1 MTQYWILHFFC
12 LLDIFPL
19 NPGDFLFV
27 FPANF
32 CFSKQVICQIACLFR
47 RGVGSEIRQ
56 GLQARVIFRSII
68 TAAVYRQQSL
78 GGRWHRIERHG
89 VFFIVKWGRICKIKN
104 QMGSKSSKGCF
115 VLAFFLRMIVV
126 FFFVLIFTVRFSLSH
141 FGWIFHAK
149 LAHSSS
155 SSSFFK

>member
-12 LLDIFPL
+12 LLDVFPL

-47 RGVGSEIRQ
+47 RG
-56 GLQARVIFRSII
+56 LALK
-68 TAAVYRQQSL
+68 L
-78 GGRWHRIERHG
+78 GRDCRLELFSDPLSQPLFTGNKVSG
-89 VFFIVKWGRICKIKN
+89 VDDTELKDMEFFFIVKWGRICKIKN
-104 QMGSKSSKGCF
+104 QMGSKSSKGWF

-126 FFFVLIFTVRFSLSH
+126 FFLS
-141 FGWIFHAK
+141 
-149 LAHSSS
+149 
-155 SSSFFK
+155 